1 MLDPSPFLF
10 PDHLS
15 GILGKLATYG
25 AAIATILGILWQA
38 GKRLRGVVATLNRF
52 VDAVETLERL
62 VIAQSLTHQ
71 QVASM
76 FSLLDQAVWRA
87 DKHGLCT
94 FANLEYQRLVG
105 RSFDELQGSGW
116 HQIVAPAERLH
127 VVASWRET
135 VAAGGDFAA
144 EFTITHPLTG
154 NFQAYSRGY
163 PLYDTEGTVAEYI
176 GTTRR
181 ITPRS

>member
-1 MLDPSPFLF
+1 MFDPSPLIS
-10 PDHLS
+10 DHLS
-15 GILGKLATYG
+15 GLIGRIAGYLAGIAAILGF
-25 AAIATILGILWQA
+25 LWQI
-38 GKRLRGVVATLNRF
+38 GKRVRGVVATLNRF
-52 VDAVETLERL
+52 VEAVETLERL

-94 FANLEYQRLVG
+94 FANLEYQKLVG

-127 VVASWRET
+127 VVQSWRET

-144 EFTITHPLTG
+144 EFTICHPVSG
-154 NFQAYSRGY
+154 NFLAYSRGY
-163 PLYDTEGTVAEYI
+163 PLHDMSGAVAEYI
-176 GTTRR
+176 GTTRK
-181 ITPRS
+181 ILPRS